1 MAHYPLNFSVICI
14 LPFTKMF
21 SQETTITER
30 YASWVCEKQL
40 ILLGDIV
47 QSLSGTLAI
56 SMELKT
62 FHLSNLS
69 NYNAV

>member
-14 LPFTKMF
+14 LPFTKLGWC
-21 SQETTITER
+21 QETPITER

-62 FHLSNLS
+62 FHLSNL
-69 NYNAV
+69 